1 MKICPNCNRDFEEHI
16 TMCRWCETELV
27 SDAEPA
33 EEVTEETAAIAAFT
47 EGSETVVVYTSYNP
61 LQIADLETALK
72 ADGIPVL
79 VRPSEEVTEEVKAE
93 EAAEEIAEEPEVTEE
108 PVEEEPEKKGFFA
121 RLFSKKK
128 KEKKADDGYR
138 FTRGGMMLDILVPV
152 EFQHEAVTVIS
163 ETLGIVAES
172 DDWSYSDT
180 DEFEDEHIDDSF
192 EDVTEIDE

>member
-33 EEVTEETAAIAAFT
+33 EVQAEETAPAVFA

-79 VRPSEEVTEEVKAE
+79 VRPSEEVTEEDKVE
-93 EAAEEIAEEPEVTEE
+93 EAAEEVEKEPEQTEE

-138 FTRGGMMLDILVPV
+138 FTRGGMMLDILVPA
-152 EFQHEAVTVIS
+152 ELEHEAVTVIS

-172 DDWSYSDT
+172 EEWSYSDT
-180 DEFEDEHIDDSF
+180 DEFEDEHVDDSF
-192 EDVTEIDE
+192 DDVMEIDE